1 MRRGLLLFSF
11 MVSAI
16 AGMAQ
21 HARVTKHTATL
32 AGTSIARD
40 VEDKY
45 NAQVINLE
53 APNPDAN
60 IEKKRLR
67 QIKEQSAKY
76 FPRKKQNVAYK
87 TTAIPGP
94 VVEKGFVAD
103 SFPGIPPDNDMAIS
117 KDGKAVSVVN
127 SSIAVLNGSTGQM
140 TYKRGLKTFSTAA
153 GLNTFNDYRYDP
165 KVMYDPV
172 ADKYIVVMLNSTDGL
187 NYIVVAFSES
197 NDPQGK
203 WNFYKFYGNYNNDT
217 TWFDYPAIAMT
228 KDEFFLTGN
237 KIRYN
242 TSWQAGFKETV
253 IYQINKQSGYSG
265 AASLNYQIWDS
276 ITYNGVAIRNLYPVK
291 TGSALQGPAQYFL
304 SNRNFDI
311 QNDTIFL
318 VKLPDVIGSGN
329 NNLDIQVLKSPIS
342 YGVPPNGRQVDTF
355 ELATN
360 DGRILGAFAEGD
372 EIQFV
377 STSVYTSTGSAG
389 VYHARIDNYKT
400 TPAIAHASIFAIDTL
415 DFGYPNLSFSGNP
428 WGLNQSIIS
437 FNYTGPNTYAGIG
450 AITFNGTEYSALVKV
465 KEGDTTVG
473 VPSIGKV
480 QRWGDYMGSQQDWSE
495 YGAVWVEGIYGRKN
509 HSYGNWMAKLNS
521 QLLSVKEK
529 NSVAESAQLYP
540 NPAMQYIQLDFEI
553 PEAQVLN
560 YEIYDMQG
568 KVVDRILSQRT
579 KKGRNRIQFDIASLA
594 AGNYILKATG
604 DAGATVS
611 RSFVKQ

>member
-11 MVSAI
+11 MVSAM

-21 HARVTKHTATL
+21 HARVTKYTATL

-76 FPRKKQNVAYK
+76 FPHKKQNVAYK

-172 ADKYIVVMLNSTDGL
+172 ADRYIVVMLNSTDGL

-377 STSVYTSTGSAG
+377 STSVYTSTGSSG
-389 VYHARIDNYKT
+389 IYHARIDNYKT

-450 AITFNGTEYSALVKV
+450 AISFNGTEYSPLVKV

-529 NSVAESAQLYP
+529 NSVAESAQVYP

-579 KKGRNRIQFDIASLA
+579 KKGRNRIQFDIASLT

>member
-11 MVSAI
+11 MVGAM

-67 QIKEQSAKY
+67 EIKEQSARY
-76 FPRKKQNVAYK
+76 FPHKKLTAAYK
-87 TTAIPGP
+87 TTATAIPGP

-165 KVMYDPV
+165 KVMYDPE
-172 ADKYIVVMLNSTDGL
+172 ADKFIVVMLNSTDGL
-187 NYIVVAFSES
+187 NYIVLGFSET
-197 NDPQGK
+197 NDPKGK
-203 WNFYKFYGNYNNDT
+203 WYFYKFYGNYNNDT

-265 AASLNYQIWDS
+265 AASLNYQIWDN
-276 ITYNGVAIRNLYPVK
+276 ITYKGIAIRNLYPVK

-377 STSVYTSTGSAG
+377 STSVYTSTGSSG

-400 TPAIAHASIFAIDTL
+400 TPTIAHASIFAIDTL
-415 DFGYPNLSFSGNP
+415 DFGYPNLSFSGNSREVSK
-428 WGLNQSIIS
+428 SIIS

-450 AITFNGTEYSALVKV
+450 AISFNGTEYSPLVKV

-495 YGAVWVEGIYGRKN
+495 YGFVWVEGIYGRKGHN
-509 HSYGNWMAKLNS
+509 YGNWMAKLNS
-521 QLLSVKEK
+521 LNVKE
-529 NSVAESAQLYP
+529 NNPVIELPQVYP

-553 PEAQVLN
+553 PEAQVVN
-560 YEIYDMQG
+560 YVIYDVQG
-568 KVVDRILSQRT
+568 KEVDRILNQHT
-579 KKGRNRIQFDIASLA
+579 NKGRNRIQFDIASLS

-604 DAGATVS
+604 DAGATVT